1 MNTKPR
7 VLLRSATSGEAHVC
21 TAQALENAFLTRA
34 LPMALIPPIPGHAAA
49 AAIAENAMRL
59 LN

>member
-1 MNTKPR
+1 
-7 VLLRSATSGEAHVC
+7 
-21 TAQALENAFLTRA
+21 
-34 LPMALIPPIPGHAAA
+34 MALIPPIPGHAAA